1 MSHITREGR
10 FVTTFWKG
18 TFTAGLC
25 LLLFPVLA
33 AAQENVGLNGLLPFE
48 SPERIGQIQI
58 STLPVTL
65 QPAGQKLKDG
75 LADLYTFETPSLKE
89 QQQILDGIE
98 TALVELYSSLDDVET
113 DAQLETL
120 VELEGNV
127 KRRFDL
133 LSAVLHTLQ
142 NAPEDQQEAL
152 RTELKSL
159 VDAIEGYEADALEGN
174 SNLAVRE
181 QLANLN
187 EMTDASAI
195 ESVIRIH
202 YYNFNI
208 RTFVSE
214 PFAEYAFNECRRECG
229 PVCDFILGARVRGTQ
244 RTSSGV
250 SIDFIPS
257 DSEAKFSININ
268 GNTKSNTRGVTD
280 QATVYTYGN
289 HYFSGKKVIKYD
301 GQNFSWYRA
310 TLGVNTNNTV
320 MDAKLNRR
328 GLVAKLIGDKIAYNR
343 AVDMNPKS
351 ESIAA
356 GRLRGRVLPKFN
368 REIEDT
374 FGDLNDERVKRHERM
389 EAEAIAPNESLARTD
404 HDELRTAERLMN
416 PGQLGADRSTTLF
429 NTSTGMTLQLH
440 ESWINNSLARDTLNP
455 PSDVLTFPQ
464 FGEMLTAKFER
475 AFDFEVERDEAE
487 EDADKLVVYDS
498 DPLHVKFENGKIRLI
513 LRVGLEQAGRDDV
526 IKERRVEV
534 PLKIVMGEEDIQLA
548 ISDDELDRV
557 RVLPLDPSDKRPI
570 ANRIIGDKIKNK
582 VAERLAEQTFDR
594 HLIYEADDEGKQIP
608 VTIAEVHPV
617 NGWLIVVVEPTSVYE
632 DEVEA
637 TVVSEEAEIIIG
649 DEEVEVTPAE

>member
-1 MSHITREGR
+1 MQRL
-10 FVTTFWKG
+10 WKG
-18 TFTAGLC
+18 TLSAGLS
-25 LLLFPVLA
+25 LMLFPGMV

-48 SPERIGQIQI
+48 SPERISQINVAG
-58 STLPVTL
+58 LPENL
-65 QPAGQKLKDG
+65 QPAGKKLREG
-75 LADLYTFETPSLKE
+75 LASLYSFETPSLEE
-89 QQQILDGIE
+89 QQQILAGIE
-98 TALVELYSSLDDVET
+98 GALKELYDGLDTVEGS
-113 DAQLETL
+113 AQLETL

-133 LSAVLHTLQ
+133 LAAMLYTLEK
-142 NAPEDQQEAL
+142 APEGQQEAL
-152 RTELKSL
+152 RTELKGL
-159 VDAIEGYEADALEGN
+159 IDAIEAYEADALDGN
-174 SNLAVRE
+174 ADEVVREKLAV
-181 QLANLN
+181 LGD
-187 EMTDASAI
+187 MTDTSAI

-202 YYNFNI
+202 YYNFNV

-214 PFAEYAFNECRRECG
+214 AFAEYAFNECRRECG

-244 RTSSGV
+244 RTQSGV

-257 DSEAKFSININ
+257 DDDAKFSININ
-268 GNTKSNTRGVTD
+268 RNTKSNTRGVTD
-280 QATVYTYGN
+280 QATVFTYGN
-289 HYFSGKKVIKYD
+289 HYFSGKKIIKYD
-301 GQNFSWYRA
+301 GEEFSWYRA
-310 TLGVNTNNTV
+310 SLGVNTNNTV

-328 GLVAKLIGDKIAYNR
+328 GLIAKLIGDKIAYNR

-368 REIEDT
+368 SEIEDT

-389 EAEAIAPNESLARTD
+389 EAEAIAPNETLARTD
-404 HDELRTAERLMN
+404 GDELRTAERLMN
-416 PGQLGADRSTTLF
+416 SGQLGADRATTLF

-440 ESWINNSLARDTLNP
+440 ESWINNSLARNTLNP

-487 EDADKLVVYDS
+487 EDGDKLVVYDS

-513 LRVGLEQAGRDDV
+513 LRVGLEQEGRDDV

-534 PLKIVMGEEDIQLA
+534 PLKIVMGEDTIQLA
-548 ISDDELDRV
+548 ISDDDLDRV
-557 RVLPLDPSDKRPI
+557 RVLPLDSSDKRPI

-608 VTIAEVHPV
+608 ITIAELHPV
-617 NGWLIVVVEPTSVYE
+617 NGWLIVVVEPTDRFE
-632 DEVEA
+632 PEA
-637 TVVSEEAEIIIG
+637 TVVEEEAEIVID
-649 DEEVEVTPAE
+649 DEGAKAEKVE